1 MIIDFHV
8 HTFPDKLAP
17 KVIPKLAEMAGIE
30 PQTDAT
36 VSDTLAKMK
45 EWGVDRAVLLN
56 IATAPTQQTTI
67 NNVSSENN
75 RLPFYTFGS
84 VHPDAEDKID
94 ELKRIK
100 KLGIYGIKLH
110 PEYQNFFID
119 DEKAL
124 PIYEECQALG
134 LPITFHAGCDLG
146 FEPPVHA
153 TPDRMRKI
161 IDMFPNLT
169 VIAAHFGG
177 YRCWDMVDHFLV
189 GKNIYFDTS
198 FTANE
203 IDPMR
208 MKEMIL
214 RHGTDKVLFASDCP
228 WKKMSDSIDHI
239 EKMGLTAADS
249 ERIFY
254 KNALEILEK

>member
-84 VHPDAEDKID
+84 VHPDA
-94 ELKRIK
+94 
-100 KLGIYGIKLH
+100 
-110 PEYQNFFID
+110 
-119 DEKAL
+119 
-124 PIYEECQALG
+124 
-134 LPITFHAGCDLG
+134 
-146 FEPPVHA
+146 
-153 TPDRMRKI
+153 
-161 IDMFPNLT
+161 
-169 VIAAHFGG
+169 
-177 YRCWDMVDHFLV
+177 
-189 GKNIYFDTS
+189 
-198 FTANE
+198 
-203 IDPMR
+203 
-208 MKEMIL
+208 
-214 RHGTDKVLFASDCP
+214 
-228 WKKMSDSIDHI
+228 
-239 EKMGLTAADS
+239 
-249 ERIFY
+249 
-254 KNALEILEK
+254 